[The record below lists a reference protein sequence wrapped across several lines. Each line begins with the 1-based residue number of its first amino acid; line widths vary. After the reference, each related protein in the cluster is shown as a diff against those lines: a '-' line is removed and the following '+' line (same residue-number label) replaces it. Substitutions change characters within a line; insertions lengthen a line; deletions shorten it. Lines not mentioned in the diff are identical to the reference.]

1 MAGGRRRID
10 FAAMPSHVNF
20 VLLQE
25 NKMIDKRTLLPRLAV
40 LGGLAFSLPI
50 WGQYSSPI
58 RDVSDPGRTPFQFFA
73 TNVLAPVDNTPLV
86 ITTLPVGSSQRLV
99 VDFTNIRVQSASTL
113 PSFVVIYVSASASL
127 PEFQISFPVTP
138 IVVPAGA
145 QKISLGL
152 QSLRLYVS
160 AGQTLSVSTLN
171 QGSTALFID
180 AAITGHY
187 VTLP

>member
-58 RDVSDPGRTPFQFFA
+58 RDVSDPGRAPFQSFSQ
-73 TNVLAPVDNTPLV
+73 NLLLSGDNTPIV
-86 ITTLPVGSSQRLV
+86 VTSLPVSSSQRLV
-99 VDFTNIRVQSASTL
+99 VDFINLRVQGSRTL
-113 PSFVVIYVSASASL
+113 PSILTVNVSASATL
-127 PEFQISFPVTP
+127 PGFQITFPVFP
-138 IVVPAGA
+138 ISVLAGA
-145 QKISLGL
+145 QQISLGL
-152 QSLRLYVS
+152 QSFRFYVS
-160 AGQTLSVSTLN
+160 AGQTLQVQTLN
-171 QGSTALFID
+171 QGSAALFID
-180 AAITGHY
+180 VAMTGHY
-187 VTLP
+187 VSLP